1 MKHVKFTY
9 IVAVI
14 VITIMANIW
23 WGLLTAALIIA
34 YVFNENRYEAKLAAE
49 NPPPPEPAGPD
60 WSKMTASERR
70 MSDLVEKGTDER
82 EQHGWIYKTLDFFF
96 EFNKTPV
103 ADIHIDQTDYL
114 LDPRTVGHIPAKLA
128 NPEGVF
134 CGKLNLKPLHIGIED
149 RAVIIGPPGTGKTAF
164 LVTQLMNWAKTK
176 RPFVC
181 LDIKPE
187 IWAITR
193 ESLEREGYRV
203 LVFNPTDDNTMRYN
217 VLADLHTAEAI
228 GELVANL
235 ITGTNE
241 ENAVFY
247 ETARDLLDC
256 MIGYLKERD
265 GDVTL
270 PDVRALLGQ
279 FESGDELLSE
289 LKSSG
294 DELVSE
300 LASELKLIADN
311 DKLFSSVVASLRAG
325 LRFIRYPAVKNALS
339 GSDFSL
345 ADLCGQQPVAL
356 FLQLEEGKSE
366 MLQRLTAMMIGH
378 IMRYLID
385 HTNRQPVLL
394 MLDEIGNAKGVT
406 GLISKLN
413 TIRSRRL
420 PTWMFWQSS
429 SQMGFYSEN
438 DANGR
443 ELIFGA
449 CDFVGVFRLND
460 NDTAQYI
467 SDKIGTVQR
476 LITTYQESF
485 NKSTSKSMSAGGGDP
500 YKFGQSG
507 GGGDSL
513 SIGTSSG
520 LNHQR
525 SKQLQEEAIIKPHEL
540 QELPDGQM
548 VCMYRGESWKGE
560 ATPYYKEWPEFNG
573 VKPASV
579 RPEPKP
585 EPEHTPVP
593 EIAAESPVDVFED
606 ATADIVEL
614 EPNEKHKPII

>member
-1 MKHVKFTY
+1 MKQNIK
-9 IVAVI
+9 IVLALVTLYAVAEMFGMFAMFVTFCLI
-14 VITIMANIW
+14 
-23 WGLLTAALIIA
+23 GLL
-34 YVFNENRYEAKLAAE
+34 FRPAKKPQQVE
-49 NPPPPEPAGPD
+49 EPD
-60 WSKMTASERR
+60 WGSMTASERR
-70 MSDLVEKGTDER
+70 MADVGEKGLDQRTE
-82 EQHGWIYKTLDFFF
+82 HSLLYKAFDLILG
-96 EFNKTPV
+96 FNKTPV

-134 CGKLNLKPLHIGIED
+134 CGKLNAKPLHIGIED

-203 LVFNPTDDNTMRYN
+203 LVFNPTSDHTMRYN
-217 VLADLHTAEAI
+217 ALADLHTAEAI

-265 GDVTL
+265 GEVTL

-279 FESGDELLSE
+279 FETGEELLSE
-289 LKSSG
+289 LKGSG

-300 LASELKLIADN
+300 LASELKLIAEN
-311 DKLFSSVVASLRAG
+311 EKLFSSVVASLRAG
-325 LRFIRYPAVKNALS
+325 LRFIRYPTVKNALS

-345 ADLCGQQPVAL
+345 AELCSEQPVAL

-385 HTNRQPVLL
+385 HTNRPPVLL

-467 SDKIGTVQR
+467 SDKIGTVHR
-476 LITTYQESF
+476 LITTYSESYTQ
-485 NKSTSKSMSAGGGDP
+485 SSSSSYSSSSDEGGPGSS
-500 YKFGQSG
+500 SG
-507 GGGDSL
+507 TTD
-513 SIGTSSG
+513 G

-525 SKQLQEEAIIKPHEL
+525 SKQLQEEATIKPHEL

-548 VCMYRGESWKGE
+548 VCMYRGDSWKGE

-585 EPEHTPVP
+585 EPEPTPVP
-593 EIAAESPVDVFED
+593 EIAAESTVGVCEDV
-606 ATADIVEL
+606 TADIVEL
-614 EPNEKHKPII
+614 EPNEKPKPLI

>member
-1 MKHVKFTY
+1 MKDAKLVY

-14 VITIMANIW
+14 VITVMANIW
-23 WGLLTAALIIA
+23 WGLLAAAFIIA
-34 YVFNENRYEAKLAAE
+34 YVFNENRYQAKLAAE
-49 NPPPPEPAGPD
+49 NPPEPESAGPD

-70 MSDLVEKGTDER
+70 MSDVMEKGTDER
-82 EQHGWIYKTLDFFF
+82 EQHGWFYKIMDFFVGF
-96 EFNKTPV
+96 DKEPV

-114 LDPRTVGHIPAKLA
+114 LDVRTIGHIPAKLA

-134 CGKLNLKPLHIGIED
+134 CGKLNAQTLHIGIED

-176 RPFVC
+176 RPFIC

-203 LVFNPTDDNTMRYN
+203 LVFNPTADHTMRYN
-217 VLADLHTAEAI
+217 VLADLHTPEAI

-265 GDVTL
+265 GQVTL

-279 FESGDELLSE
+279 FETGEELLAE

-294 DELVSE
+294 DELVAE
-300 LASELKLIADN
+300 LASELKLIAEN
-311 DKLFSSVVASLRAG
+311 EKLFSSVVASLRAG

-356 FLQLEEGKSE
+356 FLQFEEGKSE

-385 HTNRQPVLL
+385 QTNRQPVLL
-394 MLDEIGNAKGVT
+394 MLDEIGNAKGIN

-429 SQMGFYSEN
+429 SQMGFYSEK
-438 DANGR
+438 DASGR

-485 NKSTSKSMSAGGGDP
+485 TKSTSKGSS
-500 YKFGQSG
+500 SG
-507 GGGDSL
+507 GGGEGLSGSGGSD

-540 QELPDGQM
+540 QELRDGQM
-548 VCMYRGESWKGE
+548 VCMYRGESWKSE

-573 VKPASV
+573 FKTDSV
-579 RPEPKP
+579 RPEQKTTP
-585 EPEHTPVP
+585 EGGFITENS
-593 EIAAESPVDVFED
+593 AESHTEVFED

-614 EPNEKHKPII
+614 GPELKI

>member
-1 MKHVKFTY
+1 MLQNIKIILA
-9 IVAVI
+9 IVVLYTVFQMFGMFA
-14 VITIMANIW
+14 AFAAFCLL
-23 WGLLTAALIIA
+23 GLL
-34 YVFNENRYEAKLAAE
+34 FKPAKK
-49 NPPPPEPAGPD
+49 PEPVAEPD
-60 WSKMTASERR
+60 WASMTASERR
-70 MSDLVEKGTDER
+70 MSDVSEKGVDQR
-82 EQHGWIYKTLDFFF
+82 ETHSLLYTVISALLGFDK
-96 EFNKTPV
+96 KPV
-103 ADIHIDQTDYL
+103 ADVQIDQTDYL

-203 LVFNPTDDNTMRYN
+203 LVFNPTSDHTMRYN

-256 MIGYLKERD
+256 MIGYLKERE

-279 FESGDELLSE
+279 FESGEELLSE

-467 SDKIGTVQR
+467 SDKIGTVHR
-476 LITTYQESF
+476 VITSYQESY
-485 NKSTSKSMSAGGGDP
+485 NKSESSSSSYGAGSDINGIGDD
-500 YKFGQSG
+500 GSSSG
-507 GGGDSL
+507 Y
-513 SIGTSSG
+513 GTSSG

-585 EPEHTPVP
+585 EPEHTPVS

-614 EPNEKHKPII
+614 EPNENHKPII

>member
-1 MKHVKFTY
+1 MWQNIK
-9 IVAVI
+9 IVLAIATLYTVFEMFGMFP
-14 VITIMANIW
+14 TFLAFCAL
-23 WGLLTAALIIA
+23 GL
-34 YVFNENRYEAKLAAE
+34 FFRPAKKPQPVAE
-49 NPPPPEPAGPD
+49 PD
-60 WSKMTASERR
+60 WGNMTASERR
-70 MSDLVEKGTDER
+70 MADISQKGQDHR
-82 EQHGWIYKTLDFFF
+82 DQQSLFSNIIAGVFGFDK
-96 EFNKTPV
+96 KPV

-134 CGKLNLKPLHIGIED
+134 CGKLNTQPLHIGIED

-203 LVFNPTDDNTMRYN
+203 LVFNPTAEHTMRYN
-217 VLADLHTAEAI
+217 VLADLHTAESI

-279 FESGDELLSE
+279 FESGEELLSE
-289 LKSSG
+289 LRSSG

-300 LASELKLIADN
+300 LASELKLIAEN
-311 DKLFSSVVASLRAG
+311 EKLFSSVVASLRAG

-438 DANGR
+438 EANGR

-460 NDTAQYI
+460 NETAQYI
-467 SDKIGTVQR
+467 SDKIGTVHR
-476 LITTYQESF
+476 LITTYQESYT
-485 NKSTSKSMSAGGGDP
+485 KSSSSSYSSSSDEAGP
-500 YKFGQSG
+500 SSSSG
-507 GGGDSL
+507 TTD
-513 SIGTSSG
+513 G

-525 SKQLQEEAIIKPHEL
+525 SKQLQEEATIKPHEL

-548 VCMYRGESWKGE
+548 VCMYRGDSWKGE
-560 ATPYYKEWPEFNG
+560 ATPYYKEWPEFDG
-573 VKPASV
+573 VKPVSV

-585 EPEHTPVP
+585 EPEPTPVP
-593 EIAAESPVDVFED
+593 EIAAESPVGICEDV
-606 ATADIVEL
+606 TADIVEL
-614 EPNEKHKPII
+614 EPSENPKPLI